1 MPGYPQVDLGEGF
14 VRQHEL
20 LERLHEDISSAYIAL
35 EGERSSQ
42 YLRRCVVRAV
52 FSFIEAVIEC
62 IKWELRS
69 SVRKG
74 FFTGRLSEKEQETL
88 GSLHVIGPRDDRFL
102 PLDQNI
108 KRTFRLAAKLWKL
121 KAFRLDTDGEEF
133 RCFLLAKSARNRL
146 THPKTVYDI
155 EVTDNDM
162 HCYSVACMWVQAEFA
177 RLIGA
182 KISSL
187 AGDLPES
194 DRDALMQ
201 MFKGQWVNP
210 PRIHPS
216 SIHSAL

>member
-1 MPGYPQVDLGEGF
+1 MEIKSIS
-14 VRQHEL
+14 
-20 LERLHEDISSAYIAL
+20 LEY
-35 EGERSSQ
+35 
-42 YLRRCVVRAV
+42 
-52 FSFIEAVIEC
+52 
-62 IKWELRS
+62 
-69 SVRKG
+69 
-74 FFTGRLSEKEQETL
+74 
-88 GSLHVIGPRDDRFL
+88 
-102 PLDQNI
+102 
-108 KRTFRLAAKLWKL
+108 
-121 KAFRLDTDGEEF
+121 
-133 RCFLLAKSARNRL
+133 RL

-162 HCYSVACMWVQAEFA
+162 HFYSVACMWVQVEFA